1 MNVFRKISTKN
12 HQSYIHSLGCNY
24 SYENLNKDADKFSR
38 LSLNRPLVLI
48 VANNSYECLAF
59 YVGMLRANAVVALV
73 NDSIHES
80 VLVDLILNFK
90 PSLIYIPKNLF
101 KIENNWREVVKF
113 GNYVLYE
120 TKIKIDYVLNDELS
134 TLLMTSG
141 STGSPEFVRLSH
153 ANIYSNT
160 KSICEYLKCFG

>member
-1 MNVFRKISTKN
+1 MLSKRINSLEIESSFEVLKRAEKLSKEGKKIINLGIGQPDVLPPKNVINKAISTLNGEN
-12 HQSYIHSLGCNY
+12 HGYTSSKGLYDLRDIIKTNT
-24 SYENLNKDADKFSR
+24 
-38 LSLNRPLVLI
+38 NR
-48 VANNSYECLAF
+48 
-59 YVGMLRANAVVALV
+59 
-73 NDSIHES
+73 
-80 VLVDLILNFK
+80 
-90 PSLIYIPKNLF
+90 
-101 KIENNWREVVKF
+101 
-113 GNYVLYE
+113 LYE